1 MHELPYLVRSA
12 VLDYGLLEENDRVLV
27 ACSGGPDSMALFHI
41 LKEISSE
48 YALALYLI
56 HLNHGIR
63 KEADEDEAFVRQIA
77 SDSGLEIIAGRVDCV
92 TLSKR
97 WKMSLEGAARKAR
110 YEFFSAQARNLG
122 VSKIALGHTADDQA
136 ETILMRLLRGSGLKG
151 MAGISP
157 VRRRDGVC
165 YIRPLIRCQR
175 PEILKYLSSVNIP
188 FKTDKTNLK
197 PCCTRNRIRL
207 ELMPYLK
214 KEFNPSLVNTL
225 SKTAELLREDHL
237 ALKEIVSG
245 IEKQIEKGSKKI
257 DTAEDALKILP
268 FIEISGR
275 ETQYLHI
282 KDLKAQPLG
291 IQRRILQ
298 KSLSRFNQKPGSL
311 HFEHIQAII
320 RLMNRSE
327 GGGELDLPGGI
338 NVYRSGG
345 NLFLTRYG
353 TGREKY
359 LKGRSDEE
367 KGDINHY
374 PLNIPGI
381 TFIPF
386 FNLTLN
392 ASLLDL
398 NEITE
403 MPTDPK
409 AAFLDYDT
417 ITGPFQIRSRFP
429 GDRFHPLGIPAEKKL
444 KEFFIDMKVPRKIRD
459 VWPLLAGGSKIYW
472 VLGLRIGHPYRVTS
486 NTSKILK
493 MDFKITKVS
502 GLDS

>member
-1 MHELPYLVRSA
+1 MHELSHLVRNA
-12 VLDYGLLEENDRVLV
+12 VLDYSLLEENDHVLV
-27 ACSGGPDSMALFHI
+27 ACSGGPDSMALFHV

-48 YALALYLI
+48 YALTLYLI

-77 SDSGLEIIAGRVDCV
+77 GDSGLEIVTGRVDCLA
-92 TLSKR
+92 LSKR
-97 WKMSLEGAARKAR
+97 WKISLEGAARKAR
-110 YEFFSAQARNLG
+110 YEFFRAQARNLG

-136 ETILMRLLRGSGLKG
+136 ETLLMRLLRGSGLKG

-157 VRRRDGVC
+157 IRHRDGVC

-175 PEILKYLSSVNIP
+175 PEILKYLSSRNIP

-197 PCCTRNRIRL
+197 ACCTRNRIRL
-207 ELMPYLK
+207 ELIPYLK

-225 SKTAELLREDHL
+225 SKTTELLREDHL
-237 ALKEIVSG
+237 ALKETVSG
-245 IEKQIEKGSKKI
+245 IEKRIEKGSKKI
-257 DTAEDALKILP
+257 DTAKDALNTLP
-268 FIEISGR
+268 FIEISGK
-275 ETQYLHI
+275 ETQSLHI
-282 KDLKAQPLG
+282 EDLKTQPLG
-291 IQRRILQ
+291 IQRRILW
-298 KSLSRFNQKPGSL
+298 KSLSHFNQKPGSI

-320 RLMNRSE
+320 RLINRSE

-338 NVYRSGG
+338 NAYRSGG

-359 LKGRSDEE
+359 LKRRSEEE
-367 KGDINHY
+367 KRNINHY
-374 PLNIPGI
+374 PLNIPGS

-386 FNLTLN
+386 FNLTLK
-392 ASLLDL
+392 ASLLDI

-403 MPTDPK
+403 IPADPK

-417 ITGPFQIRSRFP
+417 ITGPLQVRRRFP
-429 GDRFHPLGIPAEKKL
+429 GDRFHPLGMPSEKKL
-444 KEFFIDMKVPRKIRD
+444 KEFFIDMKVPRRIRD
-459 VWPLLAGGSKIYW
+459 VWPLLAGGSKIFW

-486 NTSKILK
+486 STSKILK
-493 MDFKITKVS
+493 MDFRITKVP
-502 GLDS
+502 GFDS